1 MKVDQKARMDEE
13 LRKRFQGIGEL
24 LRSAR
29 MERNMTQDDL
39 AVAAAVSRQTVS
51 RIERGHPSVA
61 WGQVGRLAQ
70 VLEMPHIL
78 GGEDPSAPHVHG
90 RRARTSAKDSTN
102 SANNAPQS

>member
-13 LRKRFQGIGEL
+13 LRKRFRGIGEV

-29 MERNMTQDDL
+29 MDRNMTQEDA
-39 AVAAAVSRQTVS
+39 AVASALSRQTVS

-70 VLEMPHIL
+70 VLGMPHLL

-90 RRARTSAKDSTN
+90 RRARALATKDSN
-102 SANNAPQS
+102 SST